1 MSDETYQQPY
11 ADPEPAATGDGAQ
24 EARCTACH
32 SGGLEPGF
40 IEDSGQGSQGYARW
54 IAGALERGLFGGAFK
69 MGKQR
74 WVVEAWRCPAC
85 GHLELYARSTT

>member
-11 ADPEPAATGDGAQ
+11 AEPEPTATRDGAQ

-40 IEDSGQGSQGYARW
+40 IEDSGQGSQG
-54 IAGALERGLFGGAFK
+54 
-69 MGKQR
+69 
-74 WVVEAWRCPAC
+74 
-85 GHLELYARSTT
+85 